1 MSSVWAIGRRE
12 LASMFRTPVGW
23 VVIALFLL
31 LTGAAFSV
39 GLVPGQPAS
48 LRDFFAVSAWLL
60 MPVAP
65 AVSMRLFAEE
75 HRTGAIEPLLTAP
88 VSDAGA
94 VAGKYLGAWL
104 FLALMVAPTL
114 LYPAVLWW
122 VADPKPDLGQ
132 IGAGY
137 VSLVLQGSLYLAI
150 GTAVSA
156 MTSSQTLAYLA
167 TLLPILGLLLVS
179 RGASDSSLGGSGP
192 MPEWARR
199 TLQAL
204 SIPAR
209 ASDFARGIIDTAHI
223 AFFLVAAL
231 WCLFAAHAALDS
243 RRWR

>member
-1 MSSVWAIGRRE
+1 MSKVWAIARRE
-12 LASMFRTPVGW
+12 LASMFQTPVGW

-31 LTGAAFSV
+31 LTGAAFVV
-39 GLVPGQPAS
+39 GLMPGQPAS

-75 HRTGAIEPLLTAP
+75 HRTGAVEPLLTAP
-88 VSDAGA
+88 VSDVAV

-104 FLALMVAPTL
+104 FLGCMVVPTL
-114 LYPAVLWW
+114 VFPAVLWS
-122 VADPKPDLGQ
+122 VADPAPDLGQ

-137 VSLVLQGSLYLAI
+137 VSLLLQGSLYLAI

-156 MTSSQTLAYLA
+156 LTSSQTLAYLA
-167 TLLPILGLLLVS
+167 TLLPILGLLL
-179 RGASDSSLGGSGP
+179 ASQATSEA

-199 TLQAL
+199 AVEAL
-204 SIPAR
+204 SVPAR
-209 ASDFARGIIDTAHI
+209 ASDFARGVIDSAHVV
-223 AFFLVAAL
+223 FFVVATL
-231 WCLFAAHAALDS
+231 WCLLAAHAALDS